1 MGVLGP
7 RGGLCALL
15 LTSILKPDL
24 HLRRYRA
31 RVRVRTGAP
40 RPVHGAR
47 AGEVEVEIMCSLAA
61 TYLTRLDAQ
70 LMCEVDARLEVGKCR
85 DLVRGLKDHALSVCG
100 RPPRAALRHS
110 HHR

>member
-1 MGVLGP
+1 
-7 RGGLCALL
+7 
-15 LTSILKPDL
+15 
-24 HLRRYRA
+24 
-31 RVRVRTGAP
+31 
-40 RPVHGAR
+40 
-47 AGEVEVEIMCSLAA
+47 MCSLAA
-61 TYLTRLDAQ
+61 TNLTRLDAQ